1 MGRELPEPVT
11 GRMKL
16 EQRGFPD
23 PNGIFLFVTDLGLDE
38 GK

>member
-1 MGRELPEPVT
+1 MGRELPDPVR

-16 EQRGFPD
+16 EQRGFPY
-23 PNGIFLFVTDLGLDE
+23 PSGIFLFVTDLSLNE